1 MNNKHTDVLIIGT
14 GLSGLFAALN
24 IDPKYHVTLISKTR
38 VSNSNSSL
46 AQGGIAC
53 EYNENK
59 QLHESH
65 IQDTMRAGV
74 YFNDEKAVRFLVDN
88 AYDAVKYLV
97 NLGVHFDMS
106 SSGDFLFTKEGGHST
121 NRILH
126 SGGDATGHNVIKDL
140 LAIINSRSNI
150 ELIDNTMALDLI
162 KKDSRIIGCT
172 VLRNQAK
179 HYQIYAKKTV
189 IATGGVGSVYGSTTN
204 DLSATGDGVGMAFRV
219 GCEFKNMEFVQFH
232 PTALYSEFF
241 TSRQRFLIT
250 EALRGEGAY
259 LRNVEKDR
267 FMKKYDPERMELA
280 PRDIVSQAIYRE
292 MYDTWTD
299 HVFLDTK
306 HLDPKYL
313 EKRFPTVFK
322 RCKKEGYILGLDL
335 IPVAPAEHFLCGGI
349 VTDLNARTNINN
361 LYAIGESTYTGIHGA
376 NRLASNSLLECL
388 VFSKSAAN
396 SINKSIE
403 SLDLTNHTS
412 VKGIPNYNYN
422 YKPIRKKIGD
432 YMDEHVSIVRNEQGL
447 SLTLKVLKDAE
458 KNLVR
463 YPNLTKYYFETLNM
477 VQTAMLITIAA
488 LDRKESKGCHL
499 RIN

>member
-24 IDPKYHVTLISKTR
+24 IDPKYHVTLLAKTR
-38 VSNSNSSL
+38 VSNSNSNL

-59 QLHESH
+59 ELHESH
-65 IQDTMRAGV
+65 IKDTMRAGV

-88 AYDAVKYLV
+88 AYDSVKYLV
-97 NLGVHFDMS
+97 NLGVNFDVS
-106 SSGDFLFTKEGGHST
+106 KTGKFLFTKEGGHST

-126 SGGDATGHNVIKDL
+126 SGGDATGHNVMKDL
-140 LAIINSRSNI
+140 ISIIKTRRNI
-150 ELIDNTMALDLI
+150 EIIDNTMALDLI
-162 KKDSRIIGCT
+162 KNDGNINGCI
-172 VLRNQAK
+172 VLRSNDK
-179 HYQIYAKKTV
+179 YYHIYAKKTI
-189 IATGGVGSVYGSTTN
+189 IATGGVGSVYGSSTN
-204 DLSATGDGVGMAFRV
+204 DLNATGDGIGMAYRA
-219 GCEFKNMEFVQFH
+219 GCEFQNMEFVQFH
-232 PTALYSEFF
+232 PTALYSEFN

-259 LRNVEKDR
+259 LKNVEKER
-267 FMKKYDPERMELA
+267 FMEKYDKERMELA

-313 EKRFPTVFK
+313 EKRFPTVFN

-335 IPVAPAEHFLCGGI
+335 IPVAPAEHFLCGG
-349 VTDLNARTNINN
+349 VKTDLFARTNMPN
-361 LYAIGESTYTGIHGA
+361 LYAVGELSCTGIHGA

-388 VFSKSAAN
+388 VFSKSAAKD
-396 SINKSIE
+396 INKSIE
-403 SLDLTNHTS
+403 TIDQVNQIP
-412 VKGIPNYNYN
+412 VKGMLNYNYN
-422 YKPIRKKIGD
+422 YKPIRKKIRN

-447 SLTLKVLKDAE
+447 SLTLSILEDTE
-458 KNLVR
+458 ENLSKN
-463 YPNLTKYYFETLNM
+463 PNLTKYYYETLNM
-477 VQTAMLITIAA
+477 VQAAKLITQAA
-488 LDRKESKGCHL
+488 IDRKESKGCHL
-499 RIN
+499 RIK